1 MLKLREWLMLAALS
15 GAMASSLAQEAEPA
29 GLQAE
34 RRSISSL
41 SVAQCLDAV
50 RRTAADEG
58 YLQHTELNEPD
69 QLGIYI
75 GGAPI
80 GGGSLVVYCIGL
92 DQATAYI
99 IQARSANSAILA
111 APRQLSD
118 KIAQALTVTAL
129 R

>member
-15 GAMASSLAQEAEPA
+15 GAMASSLAQDAESA

-34 RRSISSL
+34 RRSISFL

-58 YLQHTELNEPD
+58 YLQHTELNDPD

-99 IQARSANSAILA
+99 IQARSADSAILA
-111 APRQLSD
+111 APWQLSD
-118 KIAQALTVTAL
+118 KIAQALTMTAL